1 MSFADFLGGAA
12 EAGAGII
19 GNQIRTNQ
27 ATEAS
32 KSLAA
37 YNEELFAKRQEVI
50 EALRIK
56 REAADQEKLMQQS
69 DKVDA
74 VAEEGRSKKNL
85 TGLINTQAGIA
96 GSAPAASEAELQAM
110 LADPKNRKIYEDAG
124 YIPKAGISDLARDK
138 VDAARAIGADPRLR
152 KEYKGDY
159 DSALKAERDAV
170 IAALAQRKADQADLR
185 EANRYETT
193 TMQAQ
198 ASLNA
203 SLAAMTRAAKSGDAQ
218 AESDAKT
225 SATQAMNAA
234 RAAMKEMTDLA
245 TGSVRIENGVPT
257 GPADQVEQYKDLQKL
272 LRSATSKLNTKLGD
286 KPDAWKPPA
295 SVDKSAAL
303 SEAKAAI
310 AKGADPEKV
319 KARLKTM
326 GIDTK
331 GL

>member
-69 DKVDA
+69 DRVDTL
-74 VAEEGRSKKNL
+74 AEDGRGKRNL
-85 TGLINTQAGIA
+85 SGLINTQAGIS
-96 GSAPAASEAELQAM
+96 GNAPAASEEELQAM

-124 YIPKAGISDLARDK
+124 YIPKAGASDLAKDK

-152 KEYKGDY
+152 KEYAADY
-159 DSALKAERDAV
+159 TSALDRDRKAV
-170 IAALAQRKADQADLR
+170 IDALAQRKADQADLR

-193 TMQAQ
+193 SMQAQ
-198 ASLNA
+198 AALNA
-203 SLAAMTRAAKSGDAQ
+203 SLAAIRRAEKSGDA
-218 AESDAKT
+218 AAMGEAKT
-225 SATQAMNAA
+225 NATQAMNSA
-234 RAAMKEMTDLA
+234 RETMVKMTDLA
-245 TGSVRIENGVPT
+245 NGSIRIENGVPT
-257 GPADQVEQYKDLQKL
+257 GAPDAVEQYKDLQKL
-272 LRSATSKLNTKLGD
+272 MRSATADLNRKFDTR
-286 KPDAWKPPA
+286 AA
-295 SVDKSAAL
+295 DKSPAAGKPITQA
-303 SEAKAAI
+303 EYAKLKPGTRYTAPDGTSRI
-310 AKGADPEKV
+310 KGE
-319 KARLKTM
+319 
-326 GIDTK
+326 
-331 GL
+331 